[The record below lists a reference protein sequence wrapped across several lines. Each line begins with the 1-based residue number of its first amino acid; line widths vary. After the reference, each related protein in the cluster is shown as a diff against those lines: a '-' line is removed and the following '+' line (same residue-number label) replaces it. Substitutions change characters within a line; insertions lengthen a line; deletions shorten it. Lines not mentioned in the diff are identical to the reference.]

1 MYWTGGLRWA
11 GKADIIKETNQTT
24 NGERS
29 MIPADLAHDED
40 RPENKDLLWIMTAE

>member
-24 NGERS
+24 NSERS
-29 MIPADLAHDED
+29 MIPADLATLRTD
-40 RPENKDLLWIMTAE
+40 RNKKDLLWIMTAE